1 MKIDKVE
8 LKFTAL
14 PEDEQ
19 RVLDFLAGH
28 ESKHRDVYFYETR
41 PRTVSA
47 RGIVLRVRDEGV
59 ERKSTAKLRPAG
71 RGVAIAARQDNPK
84 VEIELDEVAREAV
97 LSAKLDHE
105 FEPGDP
111 FSAEQ
116 RRLIDRFTPG
126 IAWDALERLGP
137 VDATVWEVKRPS
149 GLDYKLAAE
158 AWRVEDFHFVELS
171 IKVDP
176 DEADEARTAF
186 RTFLAALVDDVDG
199 DRSRKTERVL
209 ELLAPGV
216 NAATL
221 GP

>member
-41 PRTVSA
+41 PRTVSG
-47 RGIVLRVRDEGV
+47 RGIVLRVREEGA
-59 ERKSTAKLRPAG
+59 ERKSTVKLRPAG
-71 RGVAIAARQDNPK
+71 PGVAIAARQDNPEI
-84 VEIELDEVAREAV
+84 EIELDEVAGAAV

-105 FEPGDP
+105 FQQGDP
-111 FSAEQ
+111 FSAAQ
-116 RRLIDRFTPG
+116 RRLVDRFTPG
-126 IAWDALERLGP
+126 IAWDDLERLGP
-137 VDATVWEVKRPS
+137 VDATVWELKRPD
-149 GLDYKLAAE
+149 GLDHKLAGE
-158 AWRVEDFHFVELS
+158 AWRVDGFHFVELS

-176 DEADEARTAF
+176 DDADAARAAF
-186 RTFLAALVDDVDG
+186 RTFLATLVDDVGG

-209 ELLAPGV
+209 ELLAAGV
-216 NAATL
+216 NAPT
-221 GP
+221 